1 MKLYE
6 INEEILRL
14 TDQID
19 IDEETGE
26 LLGNTEEVMKKLDA
40 LQMQKKSILE
50 YLAKIVLNLKA
61 DAAVVKDEEQRLRA
75 RRQRLEKRQD
85 GIMEVLKRECQG
97 EKTNLGVV
105 SLTYMNTTK
114 LDVFNAEEAVKWLKR
129 RKLTSC
135 YRIPEPEVAKTEVK
149 KLFKEG
155 KIVPGCV
162 LVQDRSYYL
171 K

>member
-26 LLGNTEEVMKKLDA
+26 LLGNTEQVMKELDA
-40 LQMQKKSILE
+40 LQLQKKSILE

-61 DAAVVKDEEQRLRA
+61 EEGAVKDEEYRLRM
-75 RRQRLEKRQD
+75 RRQRIEKRKE
-85 GIMEVLKRECQG
+85 GIMEVLKRECNG

-114 LDVFNAEEAVKWLKR
+114 LNVFDAGEAVKWLKR

-135 YRIPEPEVAKTEVK
+135 YRIPEPEVAKAEVK

-155 KIVPGCV
+155 KVVPGCRV
-162 LVQDRSYYL
+162 VQDRAYYL